1 MSMQVFG
8 GTGVSP
14 GIGIGRAVSIQ
25 ALPTD
30 IYRISLADKEID
42 REVKRFQVS
51 LDQAELEIHTTM
63 AQVKRKLGDD
73 LAAIF
78 DAHSL
83 LLKDKEFTQRIVDQI
98 RTEKVN
104 VEWAIHQVVSNLA
117 EQFRAIE
124 APHLRDKIEDLRD
137 VGRYLLRCLQGTLGH
152 DISEMEGDLVVVAH
166 DLTPSDA
173 VRLGRSHV
181 VGFVLEGG
189 GATSHTAIIARSLNI
204 PLIVGLDGV
213 GNLITDDD
221 PVVVDGGEG
230 RVYLHPTADV
240 LEKYRTRAEE
250 LEEYAR
256 ELQATRDVEALT
268 LDGVPIQLMANIELP
283 EEIDEARSFGSRGIG
298 LYRSEFLYIEKSPEL
313 PTEEDHIRI
322 YRRLLEEMAPH
333 PVVIRTYDLGGR
345 KLAREVMETD
355 EDNPVLGLRGIRLT
369 MARPKIFRV
378 QLRALLQAGLYG
390 DLWIMLPLIS
400 NVEEVRKFRITM
412 ASIMKELDQEGLEH
426 SRDYRLGIMIEV
438 PSAALMAD
446 VLARE
451 VDFFSIGTNDLIQ
464 YALAVDR
471 NNEHV
476 AYLHQPSHPAI
487 LRMIRFVVQSAAA
500 AGIDVGICGEMAA
513 DVNSTALLL
522 GLGLRRLSMAPRRVP
537 AIKSQILEMNAAEA
551 AEAVDRCMDLG
562 TAAEV
567 EEVLQSFLG
576 ASKAPA

>member
-1 MSMQVFG
+1 M
-8 GTGVSP
+8 
-14 GIGIGRAVSIQ
+14 
-25 ALPTD
+25 
-30 IYRISLADKEID
+30 
-42 REVKRFQVS
+42 
-51 LDQAELEIHTTM
+51 
-63 AQVKRKLGDD
+63 
-73 LAAIF
+73 
-78 DAHSL
+78 
-83 LLKDKEFTQRIVDQI
+83 
-98 RTEKVN
+98 
-104 VEWAIHQVVSNLA
+104 
-117 EQFRAIE
+117 
-124 APHLRDKIEDLRD
+124 
-137 VGRYLLRCLQGTLGH
+137 GRYLLRCLQGTVAH

-204 PLIVGLDGV
+204 PLVVGLEGV
-213 GNLITDDD
+213 ANLITDDD

-230 RVYLHPTADV
+230 RVYLHPTAEV
-240 LEKYRTRAEE
+240 LDKYRIRARE
-250 LEEYAR
+250 LEEHDR

-283 EEIDEARSFGSRGIG
+283 EEIAEARRFGARGVG

-322 YRRLLEEMAPH
+322 YRQLLEEMAPH

-378 QLRALLQAGLYG
+378 QLRALLRAGLHG

-400 NVEEVRKFRITM
+400 NVEEVRKFRVTM

-426 SRDYRLGIMIEV
+426 ARDYRLGIMIEV

-476 AYLHQPSHPAI
+476 AYLHQPNHPAV
-487 LRMIRFVVQSAAA
+487 LRMIRFVVQSADA

-513 DVNSTALLL
+513 DVRSTALLL
-522 GLGLRRLSMAPRRVP
+522 GLGLRRFSMAPRRVP
-537 AIKSQILEMNAAEA
+537 AVKSQILESSAAEA
-551 AEAVDRCMDLG
+551 AEAVEKGVALG

-567 EEVLQSFLG
+567 EEIFGSLAG
-576 ASKAPA
+576 AAKTPA